1 MANRDFRGNNFMLKE
16 KLLPI
21 SIFTLAF
28 AIIIG
33 AFIISRS
40 IGVNKELVV
49 NDMGNYLNSY
59 NQEYLK
65 DNLDLSEAAEYLNIS
80 EHQLLELTTLYDPGM
95 PYVKIDGIYIFNR
108 NAINNWLETARVE
121 IN

>member
-1 MANRDFRGNNFMLKE
+1 MLKE

-40 IGVNKELVV
+40 IGVNRELVV
-49 NDMGNYLNSY
+49 NDMGNYPNSY
-59 NQEYLK
+59 NQENLK

-80 EHQLLELTTLYDPGM
+80 EHQLLELTTLYDPGI
-95 PYVKIDGIYIFNR
+95 PYVKIDGIYIFNK
-108 NAINNWLETARVE
+108 NAINNWLETARIE
-121 IN
+121 M